1 MAFTLTVNGRQHSLD
16 VEPDTPLLWVL
27 RDELGLK
34 RDQVWLWCRP
44 LWRLHCA
51 PERSARPF
59 LLYAG
64 GDG

>member
-34 RDQVWLWCRP
+34 GTKR
-44 LWRLHCA
+44 
-51 PERSARPF
+51 
-59 LLYAG
+59 
-64 GDG
+64 